1 MQIQNS
7 KSLWNLGQCPL
18 KRLENTNSSLSSCSS
33 ILSFEPSIETSDY
46 AVGNISTRK
55 SFEKADPVNE
65 YIQTAG
71 NGLGVP
77 SIKPPLKF
85 ECCLEPVEW
94 ARPKIGKPSQ
104 ESLLEGC
111 VAQLSNTLS
120 PVDANVFRSP
130 CRSVSNKPLNCDL
143 DFSFDSSPFCN
154 NSPAAEKVNTHGRSP
169 AYFDYVS
176 QQRSA
181 ASPNMFFVPINAS
194 HPYQPP
200 KSKLS
205 PSEKLHNCKYCG
217 KPYQNLNSLKNHH
230 QKHETGNMV
239 VKRHKCPF
247 CAYSSQY
254 HRNLLKHV
262 DAAHC
267 QQNYFSATSPVNVL
281 AKNFEGRQIRSLLA
295 PVPVVSESLCT
306 LASDNPLPPPPPPPL
321 LTNAS
326 DNPLS
331 PAQSLTLRK
340 KQSIA
345 ELLCSSSPE
354 TQNFI
359 DAHSFSPLADLRPSS
374 LQSLVG
380 AGGSHNNTVGDS
392 ARPLPFNNES
402 AERPGSAEAHKCMV
416 CGKTFRSKQKLTHH
430 MDTHDTRKP
439 YFCVVPGCE
448 RAFSTP
454 KYLQNHMSDYH
465 GKGNAIRCPA
475 ENCQYVCNRQVYMK
489 RHMAEKHPYKKIN
502 NCSPRGHS
510 RHFEAETALE
520 TQGNAAN
527 SETPETLMSARTN
540 FSSLTSLTMQAPCK
554 SSVSTEIIEF
564 DGPVQ
569 PNRLSNVFSLSSN
582 DRFPQNA
589 EFYHRPPSSYPSS
602 APISTSH
609 TRPYPLF
616 DFGEPPHRDPRDLRP
631 IEMSPSYASPSIST
645 YNKRAATFFEQ
656 PSVAPCPK
664 LFRSPCADHLSYR
677 PNDAEKFSPSVL
689 SSANKTEAS
698 DIDVTFTELN
708 AVLSRDLDEMADK
721 VKTCRAPLSPVGQNC
736 EIAHLIHKDI
746 SCRSPSLYGS
756 TDSGNGSLTS
766 ARSLGGST
774 CGISIAEVC
783 SRLENGPALTGDLA
797 SFSCSPPTPLN
808 SLISCYNSSS
818 FGDKISSLS
827 STYPV
832 PSAASGG
839 HRQPFFHCG
848 NTATNFDG
856 YFQPAKQ
863 QRLPFQSP
871 SHSRLST
878 LSEQDSLYQSAAS
891 WEHARQLSSHD
902 NKELIV
908 PRSNRPVSLPRA
920 VRNPRQHAPCGFG
933 QPSPDYLENPF
944 SAHDYPPPTS
954 NVLSNVTWEK
964 NHSDSVVLPL
974 PPTADQQSDVGLES
988 NFRTLPPYS
997 SVYQP
1002 SPEFGTC
1009 ARSADYND
1017 EVGDDVGN
1025 LGPGIYYNS
1034 PFPPVAVQSPKEF
1047 YEQKE
1052 MNPLHCYPP
1061 GHRMPCGSLCT
1072 VCPRTIP
1079 QERFYPAPQNW
1090 REPDYGPSSDK
1101 CPPLRT
1107 YFDGSQP
1114 NNGSGQ
1120 TPRAFE
1126 REPRAYIL
1134 QQTEL
1139 GNFVGD
1145 EVGHKSSVRVSFI
1158 VSDESDH

>member
-33 ILSFEPSIETSDY
+33 ILSFEPPIETSDY

-359 DAHSFSPLADLRPSS
+359 DAHSFSPSADLRPSS

-475 ENCQYVCNRQVYMK
+475 ENCQ
-489 RHMAEKHPYKKIN
+489 
-502 NCSPRGHS
+502 
-510 RHFEAETALE
+510 
-520 TQGNAAN
+520 
-527 SETPETLMSARTN
+527 
-540 FSSLTSLTMQAPCK
+540 
-554 SSVSTEIIEF
+554 
-564 DGPVQ
+564 
-569 PNRLSNVFSLSSN
+569 
-582 DRFPQNA
+582 
-589 EFYHRPPSSYPSS
+589 
-602 APISTSH
+602 
-609 TRPYPLF
+609 
-616 DFGEPPHRDPRDLRP
+616 
-631 IEMSPSYASPSIST
+631 
-645 YNKRAATFFEQ
+645 
-656 PSVAPCPK
+656 
-664 LFRSPCADHLSYR
+664 

-766 ARSLGGST
+766 ARSLGGSN
-774 CGISIAEVC
+774 CGISIAEAC

-808 SLISCYNSSS
+808 FLISCYNSSS

-1009 ARSADYND
+1009 ARSADYNN

-1061 GHRMPCGSLCT
+1061 GRP
-1072 VCPRTIP
+1072 
-1079 QERFYPAPQNW
+1079 
-1090 REPDYGPSSDK
+1090 
-1101 CPPLRT
+1101 
-1107 YFDGSQP
+1107 
-1114 NNGSGQ
+1114 
-1120 TPRAFE
+1120 
-1126 REPRAYIL
+1126 
-1134 QQTEL
+1134 
-1139 GNFVGD
+1139 
-1145 EVGHKSSVRVSFI
+1145 
-1158 VSDESDH
+1158 